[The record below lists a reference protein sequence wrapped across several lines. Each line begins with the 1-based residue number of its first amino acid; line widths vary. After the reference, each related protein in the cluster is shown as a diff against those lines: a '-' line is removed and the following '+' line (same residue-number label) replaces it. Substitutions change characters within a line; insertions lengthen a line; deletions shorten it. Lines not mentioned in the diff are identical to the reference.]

1 VKSHAAH
8 SLDRWQRDHVYLAD
22 RHDKRARRV
31 WIAVWLTA
39 AMMVAEIAA
48 GYAFGSMALLA
59 DGWHMAT
66 HAGALGLAG
75 LAYRYAARHARNSHF
90 SFGTG
95 KLGDLAAFTNAIVLA
110 LIAAFIVY
118 ESIRRLLTPEPIN
131 YDDALAVAAVGLLIN
146 LGCAALLHERAGGTA
161 AGHDHGMARHDHDHG
176 HAHEASHG
184 YSHRDH
190 NLHGAYLHVIADAA
204 TSVLAIAG
212 LLAGRLWG
220 WAWMDATVGLIGAAV
235 IGRWS
240 LGLMKSSGAVLL
252 DAVPDRGLEQRIR
265 SRLESDA
272 DRVTD
277 LHLWRLGPG
286 HYAAMASLVSTAP
299 QTPAQYK
306 ARLEDLPSL
315 SHVTVEVEPCE
326 ICETH

>member
-1 VKSHAAH
+1 MEIGAMEIMVAMAVAMAG
-8 SLDRWQRDHVYLAD
+8 LMRMAMIMPLTMLV
-22 RHDKRARRV
+22 RRV
-31 WIAVWLTA
+31 
-39 AMMVAEIAA
+39 
-48 GYAFGSMALLA
+48 
-59 DGWHMAT
+59 
-66 HAGALGLAG
+66 
-75 LAYRYAARHARNSHF
+75 
-90 SFGTG
+90 
-95 KLGDLAAFTNAIVLA
+95 IV
-110 LIAAFIVY
+110 
-118 ESIRRLLTPEPIN
+118 T
-131 YDDALAVAAVGLLIN
+131 
-146 LGCAALLHERAGGTA
+146 
-161 AGHDHGMARHDHDHG
+161 
-176 HAHEASHG
+176 
-184 YSHRDH
+184 
-190 NLHGAYLHVIADAA
+190 
-204 TSVLAIAG
+204 
-212 LLAGRLWG
+212 
-220 WAWMDATVGLIGAAV
+220 LIGAAV

-265 SRLESDA
+265 SRLESEA

>member
-1 VKSHAAH
+1 MKSHAAH

-22 RHDKRARRV
+22 RHDRRARRV

-146 LGCAALLHERAGGTA
+146 LGCAALLHERASGTA
-161 AGHDHGMARHDHDHG
+161 VGHDHGAARDDHDHG

-184 YSHRDH
+184 HSHRDH

-299 QTPAQYK
+299 QAPAQYK
-306 ARLEDLPSL
+306 ARLADLPSL
-315 SHVTVEVEPCE
+315 SHVTVEVERCE
-326 ICETH
+326 ICEMH